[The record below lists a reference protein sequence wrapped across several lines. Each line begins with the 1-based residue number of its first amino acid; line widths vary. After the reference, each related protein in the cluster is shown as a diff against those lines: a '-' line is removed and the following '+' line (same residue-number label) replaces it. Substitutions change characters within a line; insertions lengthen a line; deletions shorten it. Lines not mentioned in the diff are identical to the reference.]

1 MDLELDEQLQKF
13 LDDSSV
19 TPEMLRYAAR
29 LQIATDELKK
39 HEELKH
45 IKLTNL
51 SEQTAIKLRMYAK
64 CIGITYA
71 HWVSKKEDLC
81 QMIMNRH
88 AELSQVPGTEQTA
101 MVTESTTPPEQRPLK
116 IGEPKAY
123 DTEEYFDLR
132 IVQNVYSDYPVE
144 FIEKNKRSILKHK
157 TMETFFCNV
166 LIVLFLEHF
175 KCFKLFRNDYYQYN
189 GEEWV
194 PVFVNSIDEF
204 VLRCYERVE
213 SVARQ
218 ISNDLSLAFR
228 NMDITNRNIIL
239 KQASIALKAV
249 IKKCT

>member
-1 MDLELDEQLQKF
+1 MDLELDEQLQNF

-39 HEELKH
+39 HEELNN
-45 IKLTNL
+45 IKLTKL
-51 SEQTAIKLRMYAK
+51 SEQTAIKLRLYAK

-144 FIEKNKRSILKHK
+144 FIEEKK
-157 TMETFFCNV
+157 TFNFEAQNNGN
-166 LIVLFLEHF
+166 LFLQCAH
-175 KCFKLFRNDYYQYN
+175 CIVSGTLQMLQTVSQRLL
-189 GEEWV
+189 
-194 PVFVNSIDEF
+194 PV
-204 VLRCYERVE
+204 
-213 SVARQ
+213 Q
-218 ISNDLSLAFR
+218 W
-228 NMDITNRNIIL
+228 
-239 KQASIALKAV
+239 
-249 IKKCT
+249 